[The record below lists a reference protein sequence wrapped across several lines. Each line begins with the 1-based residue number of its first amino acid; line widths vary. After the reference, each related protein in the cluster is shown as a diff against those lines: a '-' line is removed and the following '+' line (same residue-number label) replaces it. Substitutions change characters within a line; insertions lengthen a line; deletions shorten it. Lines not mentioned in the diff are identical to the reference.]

1 MGFGR
6 RCINDWGR
14 HRVPAGVP
22 AAVGPGRRR
31 RLRQEEFKLVRG
43 FGRIDAEI
51 GQRGMPHI
59 EGREGEKPE
68 HQRGGQ
74 TVPEDVPQAAIS
86 GPEIDGQGEGDRQR
100 GRGAS

>member
-1 MGFGR
+1 
-6 RCINDWGR
+6 
-14 HRVPAGVP
+14 
-22 AAVGPGRRR
+22 
-31 RLRQEEFKLVRG
+31 
-43 FGRIDAEI
+43 
-51 GQRGMPHI
+51 MPHI